1 MSVQPAR
8 RLFDVEEYHRM
19 GQVGILGPEDRV
31 ELIEGEI
38 VRMSAIGRGHAFT
51 VMMLTNLLVKA
62 VGDRALV
69 SPGNPVRLT
78 RHTEPQPDLMLLRAD
93 VDYRRETFVG
103 PGHVLLVIEVAETS
117 LAWDRGVKLR
127 LYAEAGIPEVWIVD
141 VEHERVEVH
150 RDPAGSVYRAV
161 EVIPRAGRLGPA
173 ALPGVEIAAAEIL

>member
-1 MSVQPAR
+1 
-8 RLFDVEEYHRM
+8 M

-78 RHTEPQPDLMLLRAD
+78 RHTEPQPDLMLLRPD
-93 VDYRRETFVG
+93 VDYRHEPFVG
-103 PGHVLLVIEVAETS
+103 PGHVLLVIEVAESS
-117 LAWDRGVKLR
+117 LTWDRGVKLR
-127 LYAEAGIPEVWIVD
+127 LYARAAIPEVWIVD

-150 RDPAGSVYRAV
+150 RDPAGGVYRAV
-161 EVIPRAGRLGPA
+161 EVVPRGGRLGPA
-173 ALPGVEIAAAEIL
+173 ALPGVEIAAAAVL

>member
-1 MSVQPAR
+1 MSDLFTR
-8 RLFDVEEYHRM
+8 RRFTVEEYHRM
-19 GQVGILGPEDRV
+19 GEAGVLGPEDRV

-38 VRMSAIGRGHAFT
+38 VQMSPIGHGHAFT
-51 VMMLTNLLVKA
+51 VMMLTNLLVRA

-78 RHTEPQPDLMLLRAD
+78 RHTEPQPDLMLLEPH
-93 VDYRRETFVG
+93 VDYRHVTFVG
-103 PGHVLLVIEVAETS
+103 PEHVLLVVEVAETS

-127 LYAEAGIPEVWIVD
+127 LYARAAIPEVWIVD

-173 ALPGVEIAAAEIL
+173 ALPGVEIAVAEIL

>member
-78 RHTEPQPDLMLLRAD
+78 RHTEPQPDLMLLRPDA
-93 VDYRRETFVG
+93 DYRHEAFVG
-103 PGHVLLVIEVAETS
+103 PGHVLLVIEVAESS
-117 LAWDRGVKLR
+117 LTWDRGVKLR
-127 LYAEAGIPEVWIVD
+127 LYARAAIPEVWIVD

-150 RDPAGSVYRAV
+150 RDPAGGVYRAV
-161 EVIPRAGRLGPA
+161 EVVPRGGRLGPA
-173 ALPGVEIAAAEIL
+173 ALPGVEIAAAAVL

>member
-38 VRMSAIGRGHAFT
+38 VRMSAIGHGHAFT

-78 RHTEPQPDLMLLRAD
+78 RHTEPQPDLMLLRLDA
-93 VDYRRETFVG
+93 DYREEFVV
-103 PGHVLLVIEVAETS
+103 PGHVLLVIEVADTS
-117 LAWDRGVKLR
+117 LAYDRGVKLR
-127 LYAEAGIPEVWIVD
+127 LYAQAGILEVWIVD
-141 VEHERVEVH
+141 VQHERVEVH
-150 RDPAGSVYRAV
+150 RDPAGEGYRTV
-161 EVIPRAGRLGPA
+161 EVVPRTGRLSPA
-173 ALPGVEIAAAEIL
+173 ALPDAQIAVAEIL